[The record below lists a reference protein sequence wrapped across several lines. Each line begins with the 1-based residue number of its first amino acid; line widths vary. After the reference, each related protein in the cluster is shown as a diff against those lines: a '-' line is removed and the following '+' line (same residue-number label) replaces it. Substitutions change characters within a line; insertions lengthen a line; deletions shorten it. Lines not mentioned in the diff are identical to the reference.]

1 MNDCSFEQVKP
12 AYVMKIVCDTIGI
25 KGNEATVYDKF
36 ISDIKF
42 ENNRSMFLCRLKK
55 IDQYY
60 WTITNL
66 IKIVLKR

>member
-1 MNDCSFEQVKP
+1 MNECSFEQVKP
-12 AYVMKIVCDTIGI
+12 AFVMKIVCDTIGI
-25 KGNEATVYDKF
+25 KENEATVYDKF

-42 ENNRSMFLCRLKK
+42 ENNRYMFLCRLKK

-66 IKIVLKR
+66 VKIVLKR